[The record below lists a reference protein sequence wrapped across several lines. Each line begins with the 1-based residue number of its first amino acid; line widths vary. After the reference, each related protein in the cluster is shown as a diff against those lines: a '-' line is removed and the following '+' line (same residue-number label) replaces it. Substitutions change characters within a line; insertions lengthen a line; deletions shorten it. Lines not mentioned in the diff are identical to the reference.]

1 MKKTRSKKSRD
12 TVPLRAGSEGII
24 IAGRYSRANKGKD
37 SRDKGTIIAR
47 PVKII

>member
-1 MKKTRSKKSRD
+1 VQTIRI
-12 TVPLRAGSEGII
+12 LRAGSEGII
-24 IAGRYSRANKGKD
+24 IAGRYNRDNNGRG